1 MIEPIFPQ
9 KTVMNPSRAIPIQ
22 TPSAQLHVPQKA
34 KLSKMWSC
42 QDYHCRRVILA
53 V

>member
-1 MIEPIFPQ
+1 MEPIFPQ
-9 KTVMNPSRAIPIQ
+9 KTVTNPSREIPIQ
-22 TPSAQLHVPQKA
+22 TPSVQLHVPQKA
-34 KLSKMWSC
+34 KLSKMCC